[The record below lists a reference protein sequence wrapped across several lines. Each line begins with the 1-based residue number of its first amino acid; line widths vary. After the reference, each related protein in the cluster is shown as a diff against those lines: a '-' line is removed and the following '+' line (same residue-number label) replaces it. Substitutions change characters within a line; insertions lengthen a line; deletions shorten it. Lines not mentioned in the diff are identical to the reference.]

1 MKKESW
7 KECATAGEALEFIQ
21 RNMPDTAKGLAFE
34 ELFSLVA
41 KNEPDLEVRDIWKPG
56 NWPERAKYGLDGR
69 DIGVDRIAKLNSGDT
84 VAIQCKCYAEKNHV
98 SKSDVQKFLS
108 GSQNEA
114 FNKRWLI
121 VTLPITDIVKRML
134 AKTNIHY
141 ISFYKYHD
149 TPLKRENV
157 KPLQPLPLQKE
168 AIEAVVEGFENADR
182 GQLIMACGTGKTFTS
197 LRIAERI
204 IPTSGSILFI
214 APSIALV
221 AQSRKEWLRHT
232 TRPLRCVAVCSD
244 KTVKNISE
252 ALSIQEL
259 SFDVTTN
266 PRTIAD
272 EMRKAAE
279 KGGILAVFSTYQS
292 LDKVIKAQHAY
303 AAPAFDLAIADEAH
317 RTSGIQHNKSE
328 RRAFQLIHD
337 DNQARCA
344 KRLYMTATPRI
355 YGDQAKQNRKN
366 KTPDIT
372 ITDMSDS
379 TVYGRKFY
387 HLPFR
392 KAVDAGMLCD
402 VRVIC
407 LGLREELLDAGMRSA
422 LEQIGDDITERGAT
436 PDIQEYVSALVI
448 AMALN
453 GWVQSEKTDDIPTKL
468 SRTLAYANTIRRSK
482 WLAEVLQS
490 NVVKNWLRGYRENN
504 RERAL
509 NDPFAIETIH
519 LDAKSSASERYQ
531 EIQKLNAAETEYVVR
546 VICNC
551 RLFSEGV
558 DVPDL
563 NSVSF
568 LDPRSSEVDII
579 QSIGRVMR
587 KGKDK
592 NKKLGYII
600 APFSLREG
608 ESITEALEL
617 RSPRFQIVGKVLRA
631 LQSHDETLISE
642 LKDRMLFD
650 FVDRLRPAQEDDQY
664 VAENQER
671 DAADA
676 QAQLA
681 LQFRKDSIYAHLAKN
696 SGLGNT
702 GIRVADIIISA
713 VQRAARIFREERVD
727 AMLATRLGATPE
739 LLESLDDTE
748 REKKL
753 QEAASTAALIIG
765 NACLM
770 HKRMEHSG
778 HLGKLHA
785 LEAMG
790 SKREVIPPLIED
802 WRAILRKDYRP
813 IFARALD
820 LMIHLQDTNKARL
833 QEAIYILANCA
844 VENSESLNDLG
855 YDHAGPLYHRI
866 LDKAASQGAFYTKNL
881 SAMLLAR
888 LAISGD
894 MIDWNNTKQIKQ
906 LRIIDPCC
914 GTGTL
919 LMAVLNT
926 IKARANAAQTLS
938 REELSELHKA
948 LVEQSIYGFD
958 ITTQATQLA
967 ACNLTLGAP
976 NIAYDKMNLYTL
988 EYGMAHG
995 AGNPDI
1001 GNVRHGSLELFD
1013 QLDQASN
1020 EPDRQLR
1027 LDGMIPPVAASSVA
1041 DETKTALTIPTE
1053 FDVVLMNPPFTD
1065 TPKQKRQFSAE
1076 VGTAMAKRLITLANN
1091 IRNQSTDDYQAL
1103 AKRSIAPFFTQLAD
1117 RLVGWNGTV
1126 AKIIPTTAV
1135 TANNG
1140 QGERKYIAD
1149 RFHIDMIITSHDPK
1163 NTAFSASTSIHESI
1177 LIARRATDGGAPTR
1191 FISLARMPLDVA
1203 EVTDLADAIES
1214 GDMRNWGN
1222 CVMWPAAK
1230 IKTGDW
1236 CPAQWYS
1243 PELVAAISS
1252 IDRLAGLAPS
1262 GSRYRY
1268 GAGGIAVRVN
1278 FDYQVKEG
1286 NDSGDRN
1293 SYCSISE
1300 KIHRCMDSPPDTWA
1314 TAKPKKKHS
1323 AEKALANAGHV
1334 LVGCRTGV
1342 PNCRV
1347 VAIFSKQPAI
1357 GSAFIPIDDAT
1368 AIPPKVA
1375 KAYTCFL
1382 NSTFGI
1388 LQLLNRRARTLTYP
1402 IHEIGSLKSLL
1413 LPNERVD
1420 LRPLTALFD
1429 RLRRKEILRLSAAHR
1444 DPVRRELDH
1453 AVAAALGVDPVMTDE
1468 WRELLAMEPTIN
1480 NEQYPVDT
1488 PQYFAEPPGNIAAQ
1502 TP

>member
-1 MKKESW
+1 MKNEATRLRMSGKESW

-21 RNMPDTAKGLAFE
+21 RNMTDTAKGLAFE

-69 DIGVDRIAKLNSGDT
+69 DIGVDRIAKLNNGDT
-84 VAIQCKCYAEKNHV
+84 VAIQCKCYAEKNRV

-108 GSQNEA
+108 GSQNKA
-114 FNKRWLI
+114 FNQRWLV
-121 VTLPITDIVKRML
+121 VTLPITDIVKQML
-134 AKTNIHY
+134 AETDIHL
-141 ISFYKYHD
+141 IDFYRYHD

-157 KPLQPLPLQKE
+157 KPLQPLPLQKK
-168 AIEAVVEGFENADR
+168 AIEAVVKGFENADR

-204 IPTSGSILFI
+204 IPTNGSILFI

-252 ALSIQEL
+252 DLSIQEL
-259 SFDVTTN
+259 SFDVTTD
-266 PRTIAD
+266 PLTIAE

-292 LDKVIKAQHAY
+292 LDKVIEAQHDY

-328 RRAFQLIHD
+328 TRAFQLIHD

-355 YGDQAKQNRKN
+355 YEYQAKQNRKN
-366 KTPDIT
+366 KTPDII
-372 ITDMSDS
+372 ITDMSDP
-379 TVYGRKFY
+379 TVYGSKFY

-422 LEQIGDDITERGAT
+422 LEQIGDDIAKRRAT

-468 SRTLAYANTIRRSK
+468 SRTLAYANKIWRSK

-490 NVVKNWLRGYRENN
+490 NVVKNWLRDYRENN

-509 NDPFAIETIH
+509 NEPFAIETIH

-531 EIQKLNAAETEYVVR
+531 EIQKLNAAETESVVR

-563 NSVSF
+563 NSVAF

-608 ESITEALEL
+608 ESITEALDL
-617 RSPRFQIVGKVLRA
+617 RSPRFQILGKVLLA
-631 LQSHDETLISE
+631 LQSHDETLFSE

-696 SGLGNT
+696 SGLGDK
-702 GIRVADIIISA
+702 RVADIISSA

-739 LLESLDDTE
+739 LLESLNDTE

-770 HKRMEHSG
+770 HKRMEHSE
-778 HLGKLHA
+778 HLGKLPA
-785 LEAMG
+785 LEAME

-813 IFARALD
+813 IFACALD

-833 QEAIYILANCA
+833 QEAIYILTNCA

-855 YDHAGPLYHRI
+855 YDQAGPLYHRI
-866 LDKAASQGAFYTKNL
+866 LDKVASQGAFYTKNL

-894 MIDWNNTKQIKQ
+894 MIDWNNPKQIKQ

-919 LMAVLNT
+919 LMAGLNT
-926 IKARANAAQTLS
+926 IKARANAARTTLS

-995 AGNPDI
+995 AENPDI

-1053 FDVVLMNPPFTD
+1053 FDVVLMNPPFANTS
-1065 TPKQKRQFSAE
+1065 KLKRQFSPE
-1076 VGTAMAKRLITLANN
+1076 VVTAMNDRLKTLANN
-1091 IRNQSTDDYQAL
+1091 IRNQSTDDYLAL
-1103 AKRSIAPFFTQLAD
+1103 SRRSIEPFFTQLAD
-1117 RLVGWNGTV
+1117 RLVGRNGTV
-1126 AKIIPTTAV
+1126 AKIIPIPAV
-1135 TANNG
+1135 TSNNA
-1140 QGERKYIAD
+1140 QGERKYIAA
-1149 RFHIDMIITSHDPK
+1149 RFHIDMIITSHDPE
-1163 NTAFSASTSIHESI
+1163 NMTFSAPTDTHRSI
-1177 LIARRATDGGAPTR
+1177 LIARRSTDGGAPTR
-1191 FISLARMPLDVA
+1191 FISLARMPRDVA

-1236 CPAQWYS
+1236 WPAQWYS

-1268 GAGGIAVRVN
+1268 GV
-1278 FDYQVKEG
+1278 
-1286 NDSGDRN
+1286 SGR
-1293 SYCSISE
+1293 
-1300 KIHRCMDSPPDTWA
+1300 
-1314 TAKPKKKHS
+1314 
-1323 AEKALANAGHV
+1323 ALKDC
-1334 LVGCRTGV
+1334 L
-1342 PNCRV
+1342 
-1347 VAIFSKQPAI
+1347 
-1357 GSAFIPIDDAT
+1357 
-1368 AIPPKVA
+1368 
-1375 KAYTCFL
+1375 
-1382 NSTFGI
+1382 
-1388 LQLLNRRARTLTYP
+1388 
-1402 IHEIGSLKSLL
+1402 
-1413 LPNERVD
+1413 
-1420 LRPLTALFD
+1420 
-1429 RLRRKEILRLSAAHR
+1429 
-1444 DPVRRELDH
+1444 
-1453 AVAAALGVDPVMTDE
+1453 
-1468 WRELLAMEPTIN
+1468 
-1480 NEQYPVDT
+1480 
-1488 PQYFAEPPGNIAAQ
+1488 
-1502 TP
+1502 